1 MVMKNMR
8 LAVKIG
14 IGFGLVLAL
23 ACALGVMAIVNM
35 GSAQKSAEHMKDEY
49 VPEVGIAN
57 NLERH
62 VLQMVSGMRAY
73 SLTSDVKIFD
83 EARQEMAEVR
93 KYLAEAKA
101 LADKYPRLVKLRD
114 GAASGSAKYAEYE
127 KLAADTKS
135 LIENEVKDRAERI
148 GAASQALALVA
159 RYQKSQDDSMR
170 AEITRDASKEELLER
185 HQKIVLL
192 SELLETT
199 AGIRIKVLTG
209 DANDDVKLYE
219 SAKSDFTRISVAL
232 DKMRPLTHQAV
243 NLKVL
248 DDIQVAMDRYRSL
261 VEKQIA
267 NTTGKRELDKNRAL
281 VGREVENVAKTIAQ
295 AGMTQVT
302 QLSDSSAHDLATAE
316 MTMVVG
322 LVCAIVL
329 GVIIALLITR
339 AITGPV
345 RQGVDFAR
353 TVAGGD
359 YSKTLHIDQ
368 KDEIGQLAVSLNTMV
383 ESLKEKI
390 AEANQKSQEAA
401 RQAENA
407 NVAMGEAEE
416 SRKRTDEAMENMLR
430 VAAEL
435 QQVAEVLTSA
445 SEELSA
451 QVEQSSRGAENQA
464 QRVAETATAM
474 EEMNATVLE
483 VARNASQ
490 AAQSSETAKRRAEEG
505 SKVVGDVVK
514 GIHEVESQALELKR
528 EMGALGSQAEGI
540 GQIMNV
546 ISDIADQTNLL
557 ALNAAIEAARAGEA
571 GRGFAVVAD
580 EVRKLAEK
588 TMTAT
593 KEVGDAISGIQQ
605 GTRTNIGNVERAVRT
620 IGDATALATRSGE
633 ALAQI
638 VTMVDSAADQ
648 VRSIAAA
655 SEQQSAASEEINRS
669 IEEVSTISSE
679 TSQAMNQAAQ
689 AVTQL
694 AQQAVVL
701 QGLIEGMQ
709 GGGSSRALPA
719 GRAMKALGGRA

>member
-1 MVMKNMR
+1 MKNMR
-8 LAVKIG
+8 LGVKIG
-14 IGFGLVLAL
+14 VGFGLVLVL
-23 ACALGVMAIVNM
+23 ACVLGIMAIVNM
-35 GSAQKSAEHMKDEY
+35 GSAQQSAEHMKSEY

-62 VLQMVSGMRAY
+62 VLQAVSAMRGY
-73 SLTSDVKIFD
+73 SFTSDNSYFE
-83 EARQEMAEVR
+83 EARKEMAEVR
-93 KYLAEAKA
+93 KFLAEAKT
-101 LADKYPRLVKLRD
+101 LAEKYPRLVKLRD
-114 GAASGSAKYAEYE
+114 GAAAGIAKFTEYE
-127 KLAADTKS
+127 KQAADTKT
-135 LIENEVKDRAERI
+135 LLDGEVKDRAERVKN
-148 GAASQALALVA
+148 ATTALALVA
-159 RYQKSQDDSMR
+159 QYQKSQDDSMR
-170 AEITRDASKEELLER
+170 SEITRGASKEEMLER
-185 HQKIVLL
+185 HQKLSLL
-192 SELLETT
+192 TDLVETV
-199 AGIRIKVLTG
+199 ADIRIKVLTG
-209 DANDDVKLYE
+209 DVNDDLKLYE
-219 SAKSDFTRISVAL
+219 VAKAQFSQVESELLKLRGI
-232 DKMRPLTHQAV
+232 THQAV
-243 NLKVL
+243 NQKAL
-248 DDIQVAMDRYRSL
+248 DDIKAAMGQYKAMVD
-261 VEKQIA
+261 KQIA
-267 NTTGKRELDKNRAL
+267 NTKAKVELNKKRLASGMEIS
-281 VGREVENVAKTIAQ
+281 EIAKQIAQ
-295 AGMTQVT
+295 AGMTQVG
-302 QLSDSSAHDLATAE
+302 QLADKSDHDLESAE
-316 MTMVVG
+316 TVMIAG
-322 LVCAIVL
+322 LVCAIIL

-345 RQGVDFAR
+345 RLGVDFAR

-368 KDEIGQLAVSLNTMV
+368 KDEIGELAVSLNTMV

-390 AEANQKSQEAA
+390 AEANHKSEEAA

-407 NVAMGEAEE
+407 NVAMAEAEE
-416 SRKRTDEAMENMLR
+416 SRKRTDEAMESMLR

-435 QQVAEVLTSA
+435 QQVSEVLTSA

-451 QVEQSSRGAENQA
+451 QVEQSSRGADNQA

-490 AAQSSETAKRRAEEG
+490 AAQSSETAKHKAEEG

-514 GIHEVESQALELKR
+514 GIHEVETQALELKR
-528 EMGALGSQAEGI
+528 EMGTLGAQAEGI

-593 KEVGDAISGIQQ
+593 KEVGDAITGIQQ

-689 AVTQL
+689 AVSQL

-709 GGGSSRALPA
+709 GGGSSSRALS
-719 GRAMKALGGRA
+719 GGVKALGRRA

>member
-1 MVMKNMR
+1 MKNMR
-8 LAVKIG
+8 LGVKIG
-14 IGFGLVLAL
+14 VGFGFVLAL
-23 ACALGVMAIVNM
+23 ACVLGIMAIVNM
-35 GSAQKSAEHMKDEY
+35 GSAQESAEHMKSEY

-62 VLQMVSGMRAY
+62 VLQAVSAMRGY
-73 SLTSDVKIFD
+73 TFTSDNAYYE
-83 EARQEMAEVR
+83 EARKEMAETR
-93 KYLAEAKA
+93 KYLAEAKT
-101 LADKYPRLVKLRD
+101 LAEKYPRLVKLRD
-114 GAASGSAKYAEYE
+114 GATAGIAKFAEYE
-127 KLAADTKS
+127 KLAADTKT
-135 LIENEVKDRAERI
+135 LLDGEVKDRAERI
-148 GAASQALALVA
+148 KDATTALALVA
-159 RYQKSQDDSMR
+159 QYQKSQDDSMR
-170 AEITRDASKEELLER
+170 SEIAKGASKEEMLER
-185 HQKIVLL
+185 HQKL
-192 SELLETT
+192 SLITDLVETV
-199 AGIRIKVLTG
+199 ADIRIKVLTG
-209 DANDDVKLYE
+209 DAHDDLKLYDAAKAQFAQVE
-219 SAKSDFTRISVAL
+219 SELLKLRAI
-232 DKMRPLTHQAV
+232 THQAV
-243 NLKVL
+243 NQKALE
-248 DDIQVAMDRYRSL
+248 DIKAAMALYKTMVD
-261 VEKQIA
+261 KQIA
-267 NTTGKRELDKNRAL
+267 NTKAKGELNKKRLAAGLEIS
-281 VGREVENVAKTIAQ
+281 EVAKIIAQ
-295 AGMTQVT
+295 AGMTQVG
-302 QLSDSSAHDLATAE
+302 QLADKSDDDLTTAQT
-316 MTMVVG
+316 TMIAG
-322 LVCAIVL
+322 LVCVIIL

-345 RQGVDFAR
+345 RQGVDFAK

-368 KDEIGQLAVSLNTMV
+368 KDEIGELAVSLNTMV

-390 AEANQKSQEAA
+390 AEANHKSEEAA

-407 NVAMGEAEE
+407 NVAMAEAEE
-416 SRKRTDEAMENMLR
+416 SRKRTDEAMESMLR

-490 AAQSSETAKRRAEEG
+490 AAQSSETAKSKAQEG
-505 SKVVGDVVK
+505 SRVVGDVVK

-528 EMGALGSQAEGI
+528 EMGTLGAQAEGI

-593 KEVGDAISGIQQ
+593 KEVGDAITGIQQ

-620 IGDATALATRSGE
+620 IGEATALATRSGE
-633 ALAQI
+633 SLAQI

-689 AVTQL
+689 AVSQL

-709 GGGSSRALPA
+709 GGGSSSTALPK
-719 GRAMKALGGRA
+719 GGAMKALGRRT